1 MILINDTNIWIDL
14 KCVNLVDEVFKLPYD
29 IGVPDILFD
38 EELKDTDSEI
48 LLKNNI
54 NILEMTI
61 DELLETGE
69 MFNNTTGVSYNDLT
83 TLVVSYKRNCTLVTG
98 DGNLRKIAKNKNVN
112 LRGSIWLLDQ
122 LVEHEIISKPR
133 ACEACNIL
141 LDSSRRLP
149 QTELKKR
156 IKEWKD

>member
-1 MILINDTNIWIDL
+1 MVLINDTNIWIDL
-14 KCVNLVDEVFKLPYD
+14 KYVSLVDEVFKLPYD
-29 IGVPDILFD
+29 IGVPDILFN

-83 TLVVSYKRNCTLVTG
+83 TLVVSYKRNYTLVTG

-112 LRGSIWLLDQ
+112 LRGSIWLLDE
-122 LVEHEIISKPR
+122 LVKHDIISKR
-133 ACEACNIL
+133 RGREACIML
-141 LDSSRRLP
+141 LGSSRRLP
-149 QTELKKR
+149 QNELNIR